1 MSEIFLF
8 ISTLHLKQQTNIICA
23 FLVQNL
29 KLVYVAISF
38 SDVYFA
44 VIESFMLYK
53 TENDQTKYFVQN

>member
-1 MSEIFLF
+1 MSGIFLF

-44 VIESFMLYK
+44 VIESFMLYT

>member
-1 MSEIFLF
+1 MSGIFLF

-44 VIESFMLYK
+44 VRESFMLYT
-53 TENDQTKYFVQN
+53 TENDQKKYFVQN